1 MSAPESVIDV
11 SQFPSLDQL
20 PGKVPPHVWTGLA
33 GVWARDHARWQ
44 ATASNDVGAV
54 VFLGDS
60 ITEGWS
66 TLPKDFPKMKVANR
80 GIGGDITSGV
90 LYRLRADV
98 LRLHPEA
105 IVLLIGT
112 NDVGDGADPEDVAAN
127 IRLILQAIKSYKP
140 GLRVVVCKIMPRSD
154 GTNPQLYAQ
163 KIQKVNALV
172 EPFVKS
178 QKNWAICDTWSI
190 FADANGMP
198 NPADFRPDRLHLNA
212 AGYVVWKSALDPVL
226 AKMQLE

>member
-66 TLPKDFPKMKVANR
+66 TLAKDFPKMKVANR
-80 GIGGDITSGV
+80 GIGGDITCGV

-127 IRLILQAIKSYKP
+127 IRLILQAIKSYNPRLK
-140 GLRVVVCKIMPRSD
+140 VVVCKIMPRSD
-154 GTNPQLYAQ
+154 GNAQLYAQ
-163 KIQKVNALV
+163 KIQKINALL

-190 FADANGMP
+190 FADANGLP
-198 NPADFRPDRLHLNA
+198 YPADFRPDHLHLNA

-226 AKMQLE
+226 AKLNLE